1 MYRQIAQYPICRW
14 CLDEIADDFIHD
26 DENKNFITLTLPQRL
41 NSVQQEILQNEFK
54 KFINLFKLRDDGF
67 NLVKRFLT
75 EGELAWENI
84 INPN

>member
-41 NSVQQEILQNEFK
+41 NSVQQEIL
-54 KFINLFKLRDDGF
+54 
-67 NLVKRFLT
+67 
-75 EGELAWENI
+75 
-84 INPN
+84 

>member
-41 NSVQQEILQNEFK
+41 NSVQQEILQNEFR
-54 KFINLFKLRDDGF
+54 KFMNLFKLRDDGF
-67 NLVKRFLT
+67 NRIRRWLT
-75 EGELAWENI
+75 EGELAWEDI
-84 INPN
+84 SNPN